1 MAEFF
6 VVALDLFV
14 RAHLFFVVVFI
25 KLRAK
30 PRVALQCLKFRLDAS
45 HVARTALFLAADDS
59 SGITGQN
66 IVVDAG
72 LAQVSVAG

>member
-1 MAEFF
+1 MNTLVPGAIVTERQE
-6 VVALDLFV
+6 ALWRNPDEDQK
-14 RAHLFFVVVFI
+14 FI
-25 KLRAK
+25 
-30 PRVALQCLKFRLDAS
+30 ALQCLKFRLDAS